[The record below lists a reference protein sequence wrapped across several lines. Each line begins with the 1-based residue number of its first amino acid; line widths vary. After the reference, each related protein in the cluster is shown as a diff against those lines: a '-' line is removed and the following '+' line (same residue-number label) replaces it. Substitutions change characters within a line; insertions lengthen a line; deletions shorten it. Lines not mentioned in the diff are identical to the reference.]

1 LFEGH
6 NQDGLLVEEAKLIFL
21 EEGLSS
27 ASREV
32 VITLESNDLV
42 AFKNLT
48 QEVNTKIQ
56 AHDFYRGCGQAT
68 CVWCNYL
75 KNEILPDQL
84 ENPDHL
90 FLDDGP
96 YR

>member
-1 LFEGH
+1 
-6 NQDGLLVEEAKLIFL
+6 
-21 EEGLSS
+21 
-27 ASREV
+27 V
-32 VITLESNDLV
+32 VITLDSNDLV

-56 AHDFYRGCGQAT
+56 AHDFYRGCGQAA

-96 YR
+96 YL